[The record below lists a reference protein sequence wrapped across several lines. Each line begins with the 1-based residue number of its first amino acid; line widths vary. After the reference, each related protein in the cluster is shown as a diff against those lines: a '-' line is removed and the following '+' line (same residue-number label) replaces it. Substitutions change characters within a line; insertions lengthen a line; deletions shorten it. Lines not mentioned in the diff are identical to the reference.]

1 MTVTE
6 IRPVTKQKYQIEVE
20 GHSPFVLYK
29 GEVFRYHIEK
39 DREISPEIYREIIEE
54 VLTKR
59 AMFRALHLLEQGDRT
74 KKDLEE
80 KLLKNGYPP
89 EAAEAALAYVESFHY
104 IDDKRYALSY
114 IQNQSGRKGRA
125 RIQMELRRKGVPQE
139 YIDQAFQEMEEET
152 YDVISVMINHRRLE
166 IYKEG
171 NRVKGGKVNMCKA
184 LNEMMEDSR
193 RDGLQAGRRDGIR
206 IGEKRGERNGEQ
218 KFAALAGR
226 LMADSRTKDLEKAVN
241 NETFRRKLYREYGM
255 K

>member
-39 DREISPEIYREIIEE
+39 DREISPEIYKEIIEE

-59 AMFRALHLLEQGDRT
+59 AKLRALHLLEQGDRT

-152 YDVISVMINHRRLE
+152 DTEAVIRELVQKKRRGQGPMDEKEKQRLYGFLLRRGFSTSDILSVLRGFSE
-166 IYKEG
+166 DDEG
-171 NRVKGGKVNMCKA
+171 N
-184 LNEMMEDSR
+184 L
-193 RDGLQAGRRDGIR
+193 
-206 IGEKRGERNGEQ
+206 
-218 KFAALAGR
+218 
-226 LMADSRTKDLEKAVN
+226 T
-241 NETFRRKLYREYGM
+241 
-255 K
+255 

>member
-59 AMFRALHLLEQGDRT
+59 AKLRALHLLEQGDRT

-152 YDVISVMINHRRLE
+152 DTEAVIRELVQKKRRGQGPMDEKEKQKLYGFLLRRGFSTSDILCVLRE
-166 IYKEG
+166 FSEDDEG
-171 NRVKGGKVNMCKA
+171 N
-184 LNEMMEDSR
+184 L
-193 RDGLQAGRRDGIR
+193 I
-206 IGEKRGERNGEQ
+206 
-218 KFAALAGR
+218 
-226 LMADSRTKDLEKAVN
+226 
-241 NETFRRKLYREYGM
+241 
-255 K
+255 

>member
-59 AMFRALHLLEQGDRT
+59 AKLRALHLLEQGDRT
-74 KKDLEE
+74 KRDLEE

-152 YDVISVMINHRRLE
+152 DTEAVIRELVQKKRRGQGPMDEKEKQRLYGFLLRRGFSTSDILCVLRE
-166 IYKEG
+166 FSEDDEG
-171 NRVKGGKVNMCKA
+171 N
-184 LNEMMEDSR
+184 L
-193 RDGLQAGRRDGIR
+193 
-206 IGEKRGERNGEQ
+206 
-218 KFAALAGR
+218 
-226 LMADSRTKDLEKAVN
+226 T
-241 NETFRRKLYREYGM
+241 
-255 K
+255 

>member
-59 AMFRALHLLEQGDRT
+59 AKLRALHLLEQGDRT

-152 YDVISVMINHRRLE
+152 DTEAVIRELVQKKRRGQGPMDEKEKQKLYGFLLRRGFSTSDILSVLRE
-166 IYKEG
+166 FSEDDEG
-171 NRVKGGKVNMCKA
+171 N
-184 LNEMMEDSR
+184 L
-193 RDGLQAGRRDGIR
+193 
-206 IGEKRGERNGEQ
+206 
-218 KFAALAGR
+218 
-226 LMADSRTKDLEKAVN
+226 T
-241 NETFRRKLYREYGM
+241 
-255 K
+255 

>member
-59 AMFRALHLLEQGDRT
+59 AKLRALHLLEQGDRT

-152 YDVISVMINHRRLE
+152 DTEAVIRELVQKKRRGQGPMDEKEKQKLYGFLLRRGFSTSDILSVLRE
-166 IYKEG
+166 FSEDDEG
-171 NRVKGGKVNMCKA
+171 N
-184 LNEMMEDSR
+184 L
-193 RDGLQAGRRDGIR
+193 I
-206 IGEKRGERNGEQ
+206 
-218 KFAALAGR
+218 
-226 LMADSRTKDLEKAVN
+226 
-241 NETFRRKLYREYGM
+241 
-255 K
+255 

>member
-6 IRPVTKQKYQIEVE
+6 IKPVTKQKYQIEVE

-39 DREISPEIYREIIEE
+39 DREISPEIYKEIIEE

-59 AMFRALHLLEQGDRT
+59 AKLRALHLLEQGDRT

-89 EAAEAALAYVESFHY
+89 EVAEAALAYVESFHY

-152 YDVISVMINHRRLE
+152 DTEAVIRELVQKKRRGQGPMDEKEKQRLYGFLLRRGFSTSDILSVLRE
-166 IYKEG
+166 FSEDDEG
-171 NRVKGGKVNMCKA
+171 N
-184 LNEMMEDSR
+184 L
-193 RDGLQAGRRDGIR
+193 
-206 IGEKRGERNGEQ
+206 
-218 KFAALAGR
+218 
-226 LMADSRTKDLEKAVN
+226 T
-241 NETFRRKLYREYGM
+241 
-255 K
+255 